1 MLLFFVFCFL
11 SKLMYHAY
19 GMHAEWQN
27 DKEKVMITIKQVRI
41 VAAANVLFLSLGGD
55 FVSLHFVII

>member
-1 MLLFFVFCFL
+1 
-11 SKLMYHAY
+11 MYHVY
-19 GMHAEWQN
+19 GMHAKWQN

-41 VAAANVLFLSLGGD
+41 VAAASVLFLSLDGD